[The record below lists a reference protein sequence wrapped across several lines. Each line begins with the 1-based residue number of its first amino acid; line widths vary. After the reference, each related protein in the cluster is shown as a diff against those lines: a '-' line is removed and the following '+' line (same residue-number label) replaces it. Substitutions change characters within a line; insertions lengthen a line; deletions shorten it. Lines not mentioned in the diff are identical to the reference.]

1 VDLTFTRIVLPPL
14 PTICLFLKAGWWAHV
29 PLWMQYLDA
38 KIQQKSGISAVFG
51 DFLEKF
57 PKIFGIK

>member
-1 VDLTFTRIVLPPL
+1 
-14 PTICLFLKAGWWAHV
+14 
-29 PLWMQYLDA
+29 MQYLDA
-38 KIQQKSGISAVFG
+38 KIQQKSGICAVFG